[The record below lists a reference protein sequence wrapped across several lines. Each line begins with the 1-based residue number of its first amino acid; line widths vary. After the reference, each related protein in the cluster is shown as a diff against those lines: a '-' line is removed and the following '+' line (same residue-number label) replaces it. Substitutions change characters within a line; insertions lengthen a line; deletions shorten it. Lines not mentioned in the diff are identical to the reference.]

1 MNIKVNDNFW
11 EKYFKL
17 IRNEMI
23 PYQWNVLHDQENITI
38 DKERD
43 DENIPS
49 EKSHA
54 IQNLRIAAGF
64 DEGDH
69 YGWLFQDSDVY
80 KWLEGASN
88 SYAIHPDDK
97 LLSMMDEVISLIEA
111 AQDEDGYISTYYQ
124 INNPTLKFRRLFES
138 HELYCAGHLIE
149 AAVAHYKA
157 TGNERLITVS
167 NRLVQCIKNNFGN
180 EKGKING
187 ADGHQE
193 IELALVKLY
202 EITKDESLL
211 ELSTYFLEVRG
222 QDSEFYKKQLEEN
235 IEKGL
240 SEDPVPT
247 INNVYHQ
254 SHKPVIEQEE
264 AVGHAVRLVYMAAA
278 MADVAYYTNNEK
290 TYNACKK
297 IWENIVTKRMYITGG
312 IGSTVHGEAFTYDY
326 DLPNDTMY
334 CETCASIGMMFFAK
348 NMLKH
353 ETDRSYSDI
362 LERCLYNTVI
372 SGMALDG
379 KHFFYVN
386 PLEVQP
392 EASQKDP
399 GKSHVK
405 ATRPSWFG
413 CACCPPNL
421 ARTLTSLDQY
431 IYSAK
436 ENTIFAHLF
445 MDNEGE
451 INLENGSVTIRQET
465 TMPYSG
471 NVKFYLELNQ
481 INKMELGI
489 GIPSWAKDVQIIKDG
504 TEIAGKS
511 DRGYLYLEIS
521 ERQNEINVHF
531 EMEVIQWV
539 SHPLVRGNQGK
550 VALQR
555 GPFVYCL
562 EEEDNGQNLHL
573 NYITEQSVTEKAV
586 KDTTLGDIVLL
597 ETVGQ
602 KEKIA
607 DEWTNHLYR
616 EYAKREVEQT
626 YLTFIP
632 YYTWA
637 NRSTGEMQV
646 WVNRRSK

>member
-1 MNIKVNDNFW
+1 MSIKVNDKFW
-11 EKYFKL
+11 ERYFKL
-17 IRNEMI
+17 IRDEMI

-54 IQNLRIAAGF
+54 IQNLKIAAGLA
-64 DEGDH
+64 EGDH

-80 KWLEGASN
+80 KWLEAASN
-88 SYAIHPDDK
+88 SYAIHPDEK

-124 INNPTLKFRRLFES
+124 INNPKLKFRRLFES

-157 TGNERLITVS
+157 TGSERLITVS
-167 NRLVQCIKNNFGN
+167 NQFVQCIKNHFGD
-180 EKGKING
+180 EEGKING

-202 EITKDESLL
+202 EVTKDESLL
-211 ELSTYFLEVRG
+211 ELSAYFLEVRG
-222 QDSEFYKKQLEEN
+222 QDPDFYKKQLEEN
-235 IEKGL
+235 IENGL
-240 SEDPVPT
+240 SQGPVPT
-247 INNVYHQ
+247 INNEYHQ
-254 SHKPVIEQEE
+254 SHKPVMEQEE

-278 MADVAYYTNNEK
+278 MADVAYYLNNEK
-290 TYNACKK
+290 MYEACKK
-297 IWENIVTKRMYITGG
+297 IWKNIVTKRMYITGG

-353 ETDRSYSDI
+353 ETDASYSDI

-372 SGMALDG
+372 SGVALDG

-392 EASQKDP
+392 EACQKDP

-413 CACCPPNL
+413 CACCPPNI

-431 IYSAK
+431 IYSSN
-436 ENTIFAHLF
+436 EDSVFAHLF

-451 INLENGSVTIRQET
+451 INLDKGTVAIRQET

-471 NVKFYLELNQ
+471 NVRFYLELDN
-481 INKMELGI
+481 INKMRLGI
-489 GIPSWAKDVQIIKDG
+489 RIPSWAEDFQIIKDG
-504 TEIAGKS
+504 KEVEGKL

-521 ERQNEINVHF
+521 KRQTVIDVHF
-531 EMEVIQWV
+531 EMKAIQWA

-562 EEEDNGQNLHL
+562 EEEDNGENLHL
-573 NYITEQSVTEKAV
+573 NSITNQQVTEKPVEDSA
-586 KDTTLGDIVLL
+586 LGDIVLL
-597 ETVGQ
+597 ETIGQ
-602 KEKIA
+602 KEKITK
-607 DEWTNHLYR
+607 EWNERLYQK
-616 EYAKREVEQT
+616 YATKEVEQT
-626 YLTFIP
+626 QLTFIP

-637 NRSTGEMQV
+637 NRSSGQMQV
-646 WVNRRSK
+646 WVNKKE

>member
-1 MNIKVNDNFW
+1 MSIKINDLFW
-11 EKYFKL
+11 ERYFEL
-17 IRNEMI
+17 IRDEMI

-54 IQNLRIAAGF
+54 IQNLRIAAGLA
-64 DEGDH
+64 EGDH

-80 KWLEGASN
+80 KWLEAASN
-88 SYAIHPDDK
+88 SYSIHPDKK
-97 LLSMMDEVISLIEA
+97 LLSMMDEVVALIEA

-124 INNPTLKFRRLFES
+124 INKPELKFRRLFES
-138 HELYCAGHLIE
+138 HELYSAGHLIE

-157 TGNERLITVS
+157 TGSERLIKVS
-167 NRLVQCIKNNFGN
+167 NKLVDCIINNFGP
-180 EKGKING
+180 EDGKING

-202 EITKDESLL
+202 EVTEDEALL
-211 ELSTYFLEVRG
+211 QLSSYFLEIRG
-222 QDSEFYKKQLEEN
+222 QDPEFYKKQLEEN
-235 IEKGL
+235 IKKGL
-240 SEDPVPT
+240 SEGSIPI
-247 INNVYHQ
+247 INNEYHQ

-290 TYNACKK
+290 MYKACKNLWK
-297 IWENIVTKRMYITGG
+297 NIVTKRMYITGG

-334 CETCASIGMMFFAK
+334 CETCASIGMMFFSR

-353 ETDRSYSDI
+353 EADASYSDI

-372 SGMALDG
+372 SGVALDG

-392 EASQKDP
+392 KASQKDP

-413 CACCPPNL
+413 CACCPPNI

-431 IYSAK
+431 IYTQK
-436 ENTIFAHLF
+436 EDMLLINLF
-445 MDNEGE
+445 MDNQGE
-451 INLENGSVTIRQET
+451 IILENGLLHINQET
-465 TMPYSG
+465 TMPYAG
-471 NVKFYLELNQ
+471 NVKIELNSEK
-481 INKMELGI
+481 INGIHLGI
-489 GIPSWAKDVQIIKDG
+489 RIPSWTEGVIVQKNG
-504 TEIAGKS
+504 LEIEGKI
-511 DRGYLYLEIS
+511 DKGYLYINIPKGQTEITVYFDM
-521 ERQNEINVHF
+521 Q
-531 EMEVIQWV
+531 VIQWV

-562 EEEDNGQNLHL
+562 EEEDNEHPLHL
-573 NYITEQSVTEKAV
+573 NYISNQRVIDKHIEDSV
-586 KDTTLGDIVLL
+586 LGNIVTL
-597 ETVGQ
+597 ETTGE
-602 KEKIA
+602 KEVIKE
-607 DEWTNHLYR
+607 EWSGNLYQ
-616 EYAKREVEQT
+616 EYTPKEFEPT
-626 YLTFIP
+626 KLTFVP

-637 NRSTGEMQV
+637 NRSLGEMQV
-646 WVNRRSK
+646 WINKKE

>member
-1 MNIKVNDNFW
+1 MSIKVNDKFW
-11 EKYFKL
+11 ERYFKL
-17 IRNEMI
+17 IRDEMI

-54 IQNLRIAAGF
+54 IQNLKIAAGLA
-64 DEGDH
+64 EGDH

-80 KWLEGASN
+80 KWLEAASN
-88 SYAIHPDDK
+88 SYAIHPDEK

-124 INNPTLKFRRLFES
+124 INNPKLKFRRLFES

-157 TGNERLITVS
+157 TGSERLITVS
-167 NRLVQCIKNNFGN
+167 NQFVQCIKNHFGD
-180 EKGKING
+180 EEGKING

-202 EITKDESLL
+202 EVTKDESLL
-211 ELSTYFLEVRG
+211 ELSAYFLEVRG
-222 QDSEFYKKQLEEN
+222 QDPDFYKKQLEEN
-235 IEKGL
+235 IENGL
-240 SEDPVPT
+240 SQGPVPT
-247 INNVYHQ
+247 INNEYHQ
-254 SHKPVIEQEE
+254 SHQPVMEQEE

-278 MADVAYYTNNEK
+278 MADVAYYLNNEK
-290 TYNACKK
+290 MYEACKK
-297 IWENIVTKRMYITGG
+297 IWKNIVTKRMYITGG

-353 ETDRSYSDI
+353 ETDASYSDI

-372 SGMALDG
+372 SGVALDG

-392 EASQKDP
+392 EACQKDP

-413 CACCPPNL
+413 CACCPPNI

-431 IYSAK
+431 IYSSN
-436 ENTIFAHLF
+436 EDSVFAHLF

-451 INLENGSVTIRQET
+451 INLDKGTIAIRQET

-471 NVKFYLELNQ
+471 NVRFYLELDN
-481 INKMELGI
+481 INKMRLGI
-489 GIPSWAKDVQIIKDG
+489 RIPSWAQDFQVVKDG
-504 TEIAGKS
+504 KEVEGKL

-521 ERQNEINVHF
+521 KRQTVIDVHF
-531 EMEVIQWV
+531 EMKAIQWA

-562 EEEDNGQNLHL
+562 EEEDNGENLHL
-573 NYITEQSVTEKAV
+573 NSITNQQVTEKPVEDSA
-586 KDTTLGDIVLL
+586 LGDIVLL
-597 ETVGQ
+597 ETIGQ
-602 KEKIA
+602 KEKITK
-607 DEWTNHLYR
+607 EWNERLYQK
-616 EYAKREVEQT
+616 YVTKEVEQT
-626 YLTFIP
+626 QLTFIP

-637 NRSTGEMQV
+637 NRSSGQMQV
-646 WVNRRSK
+646 WVNKKE

>member
-1 MNIKVNDNFW
+1 MSIKVNDKFW
-11 EKYFKL
+11 ERYFKL
-17 IRNEMI
+17 IRDEMI

-54 IQNLRIAAGF
+54 IQNLKIAAGLA
-64 DEGDH
+64 EGDH

-80 KWLEGASN
+80 KWLEAASN
-88 SYAIHPDDK
+88 SYAIHPDEK

-124 INNPTLKFRRLFES
+124 INNPKLKFRRLFES

-157 TGNERLITVS
+157 TGSERLITVS
-167 NRLVQCIKNNFGN
+167 NQFVQCIKNHFGD
-180 EKGKING
+180 EEGKING

-202 EITKDESLL
+202 EVTKDESLL
-211 ELSTYFLEVRG
+211 ELSAYFLEVRG
-222 QDSEFYKKQLEEN
+222 QDPDFYKKQLEEN
-235 IEKGL
+235 IENGL
-240 SEDPVPT
+240 SQGPIPT
-247 INNVYHQ
+247 INNEYHQ
-254 SHKPVIEQEE
+254 SHKPVMEQEE

-278 MADVAYYTNNEK
+278 MADVAYYLNNEK
-290 TYNACKK
+290 MYEACKK
-297 IWENIVTKRMYITGG
+297 IWKNIVTKRMYITGG

-353 ETDRSYSDI
+353 ETDASYSDI

-372 SGMALDG
+372 SGVALDG

-392 EASQKDP
+392 EACQKDP

-413 CACCPPNL
+413 CACCPPNI

-431 IYSAK
+431 IYSSN
-436 ENTIFAHLF
+436 EDSVFAHLF

-451 INLENGSVTIRQET
+451 INLDKGTVAIRQET

-471 NVKFYLELNQ
+471 NVRFYLELDN
-481 INKMELGI
+481 INKMRLGI
-489 GIPSWAKDVQIIKDG
+489 RIPSWAEDFQIIKDG
-504 TEIAGKS
+504 KEVEGKL

-521 ERQNEINVHF
+521 KRQTVIDVHF
-531 EMEVIQWV
+531 EMKAIQWA

-562 EEEDNGQNLHL
+562 EEEDNGENLHL
-573 NYITEQSVTEKAV
+573 NSITNQQVTEKPVEDSA
-586 KDTTLGDIVLL
+586 LGDIVLL
-597 ETVGQ
+597 ETIGQ
-602 KEKIA
+602 KEKITK
-607 DEWTNHLYR
+607 EWNERLYQK
-616 EYAKREVEQT
+616 YATKEVEQT
-626 YLTFIP
+626 QLTFIP

-637 NRSTGEMQV
+637 NRSSGQMQV
-646 WVNRRSK
+646 WVNKKE

>member
-1 MNIKVNDNFW
+1 MSIKVNDKFW
-11 EKYFKL
+11 ERYFKL
-17 IRNEMI
+17 IRDEMI

-54 IQNLRIAAGF
+54 IQNLKIAAGLA
-64 DEGDH
+64 EGDH

-80 KWLEGASN
+80 KWLEAASN
-88 SYAIHPDDK
+88 SYAIHPDEK

-124 INNPTLKFRRLFES
+124 INNPKLKFRRLFES

-157 TGNERLITVS
+157 TGSERLITVS
-167 NRLVQCIKNNFGN
+167 NQFVQCIKNHFGD
-180 EKGKING
+180 EEGKING

-202 EITKDESLL
+202 EVTKDESLL

-222 QDSEFYKKQLEEN
+222 QDPDFYKKQLEEN
-235 IEKGL
+235 IENGL
-240 SEDPVPT
+240 SQGPIPT
-247 INNVYHQ
+247 INNEYHQ
-254 SHKPVIEQEE
+254 SHQPVMEQEE

-278 MADVAYYTNNEK
+278 MADVAYYLNNEK
-290 TYNACKK
+290 MYEACKK
-297 IWENIVTKRMYITGG
+297 IWKNIVTKRMYITGG

-353 ETDRSYSDI
+353 ETDASYSDI

-372 SGMALDG
+372 SGVALDG

-392 EASQKDP
+392 EACQKDP

-413 CACCPPNL
+413 CACCPPNI

-431 IYSAK
+431 IYSSN
-436 ENTIFAHLF
+436 EDSVFAHLF

-451 INLENGSVTIRQET
+451 INLDKGTVAIRQET

-471 NVKFYLELNQ
+471 NVRFYLELDN
-481 INKMELGI
+481 INKMRLGI
-489 GIPSWAKDVQIIKDG
+489 RIPSWAEDFQIIKDG
-504 TEIAGKS
+504 KEVEGKL

-521 ERQNEINVHF
+521 KRQTVIDVHF
-531 EMEVIQWV
+531 EMKAIQWA

-562 EEEDNGQNLHL
+562 EEEDNGENLHL
-573 NYITEQSVTEKAV
+573 NSITNQQVTEKPVGDSA
-586 KDTTLGDIVLL
+586 LGDIVLL
-597 ETVGQ
+597 ETIGQ
-602 KEKIA
+602 KEKITK
-607 DEWTNHLYR
+607 EWNERLYQK
-616 EYAKREVEQT
+616 YATKEVEQT
-626 YLTFIP
+626 QLTFIP

-637 NRSTGEMQV
+637 NRSSGQMQV
-646 WVNRRSK
+646 WVNKKE

>member
-1 MNIKVNDNFW
+1 MSIKINDPFW
-11 EKYFKL
+11 KRYFEL

-23 PYQWNVLHDQENITI
+23 PYQWNVLHDRENIII

-54 IQNLRIAAGF
+54 IQNLRIAADL

-80 KWLEGASN
+80 KWLEAASN

-97 LLSMMDEVISLIEA
+97 LLSMMDEVISLIEV
-111 AQDEDGYISTYYQ
+111 AQDEDGYISSYYQ
-124 INNPTLKFRRLFES
+124 INKPKLKFRRLFES
-138 HELYCAGHLIE
+138 HELYCVGHLIE

-157 TGNERLITVS
+157 TGSERLIKVS
-167 NRLVQCIKNNFGN
+167 KKLVKCITDNFGP
-180 EKGKING
+180 EDGKING

-202 EITKDESLL
+202 EVTKDETLL
-211 ELSTYFLEVRG
+211 KISSYFLEIRG
-222 QDSEFYKKQLEEN
+222 QNPEFYKKQLEDN
-235 IEKGL
+235 IKKGL
-240 SEDPVPT
+240 SEGPIPT
-247 INNVYHQ
+247 INNEYHQ

-264 AVGHAVRLVYMAAA
+264 AVGHAVRLVYMAAG
-278 MADVAYYTNNEK
+278 MADVAYYTDNEK
-290 TYNACKK
+290 MYNTCKK
-297 IWENIVTKRMYITGG
+297 LWENIVTKRMYITGG

-353 ETDRSYSDI
+353 EADASYSDI

-392 EASQKDP
+392 EASKKDP

-413 CACCPPNL
+413 CACCPPNI

-431 IYSAK
+431 IYSSK
-436 ENTIFAHLF
+436 DDTLLINLF
-445 MDNEGE
+445 MNNQGE
-451 INLENGSVTIRQET
+451 ISLGNGSLNIDQET

-471 NVKFYLELNQ
+471 DVKLNLNLTKMNKINVGLR
-481 INKMELGI
+481 
-489 GIPSWAKDVQIIKDG
+489 IPSWTNGFHITKNGIEIEGMLNKD
-504 TEIAGKS
+504 
-511 DRGYLYLEIS
+511 YLYIEIS
-521 ERQNEINVHF
+521 EGQTEIELHLN
-531 EMEVIQWV
+531 MEVIQWA

-562 EEEDNGQNLHL
+562 EEEDNGRDLHL
-573 NYITEQSVTEKAV
+573 NYITEQSITEKAV
-586 KDTTLGDIVLL
+586 KDSTLGDIVLL

-607 DEWTNHLYR
+607 EEWKNRLYR
-616 EYAKREVEQT
+616 ENAKREVEQT
-626 YLTFIP
+626 QLTFIP

-637 NRSTGEMQV
+637 NRSVGEMQV
-646 WVNRRSK
+646 WVNRMK

>member
-1 MNIKVNDNFW
+1 MSIKVNDKFW
-11 EKYFKL
+11 ERYFKL
-17 IRNEMI
+17 IRDEMI

-54 IQNLRIAAGF
+54 IQNLKIAAGLA
-64 DEGDH
+64 EGDH

-80 KWLEGASN
+80 KWLEAASN
-88 SYAIHPDDK
+88 SYAIHPDEK

-124 INNPTLKFRRLFES
+124 INNPKLKFRRLFES

-157 TGNERLITVS
+157 TGSERLITVS
-167 NRLVQCIKNNFGN
+167 NQFVQCIKNHFGD
-180 EKGKING
+180 EEGKING

-202 EITKDESLL
+202 EVTKDESLL
-211 ELSTYFLEVRG
+211 ELSAYFLEVRG
-222 QDSEFYKKQLEEN
+222 QDPDFYKKQLEEN
-235 IEKGL
+235 IENGL
-240 SEDPVPT
+240 SQGPVPT
-247 INNVYHQ
+247 INNEYHQ
-254 SHKPVIEQEE
+254 SHKPVMEQEE

-278 MADVAYYTNNEK
+278 MADVAYYLNNEK
-290 TYNACKK
+290 MYEACKK
-297 IWENIVTKRMYITGG
+297 IWKNIVTKRMYITGG

-353 ETDRSYSDI
+353 ETDASYSDI

-372 SGMALDG
+372 SGVALDG

-392 EASQKDP
+392 EACQKDP

-413 CACCPPNL
+413 CACCPPNI

-431 IYSAK
+431 IYSSN
-436 ENTIFAHLF
+436 EDSVFAHLF

-451 INLENGSVTIRQET
+451 INLDKGTVAIRQET

-471 NVKFYLELNQ
+471 NVRFYLELDN
-481 INKMELGI
+481 INKMRLGI
-489 GIPSWAKDVQIIKDG
+489 RIPSWAEDFQIIKDG
-504 TEIAGKS
+504 KEVEGKL

-521 ERQNEINVHF
+521 KRQTVIDVHF
-531 EMEVIQWV
+531 EMKAIQWA

-562 EEEDNGQNLHL
+562 EEEDNGENLHL
-573 NYITEQSVTEKAV
+573 NSITNQQVTEKPVEDSA
-586 KDTTLGDIVLL
+586 LGDIVLL
-597 ETVGQ
+597 ETIGQ
-602 KEKIA
+602 KEKITK
-607 DEWTNHLYR
+607 EWNERLYQK
-616 EYAKREVEQT
+616 YATKEVEQT
-626 YLTFIP
+626 QLTFIP

-637 NRSTGEMQV
+637 N
-646 WVNRRSK
+646 